1 MIRPLTYRVL
11 SRPQI
16 MFAEMHWLWTQTCW
30 KNNPGC
36 KDPAHPQRSQNGC
49 QNLPPEEPCQP
60 VDVRLAVSR
69 NGVDFTYASA
79 DPPRHHAHSA
89 IPI

>member
-1 MIRPLTYRVL
+1 MIRPLTYVLL

-36 KDPAHPQRSQNGC
+36 KDPTHPQRSQNGC

-69 NGVDFTYASA
+69 NGVDFTYAAA
-79 DPPRHHAHSA
+79 DPPCHHAHSA
-89 IPI
+89 ISI